1 MYNPYDPTI
10 RTAVEVVSAI
20 LCFILL
26 RFMIKPYK
34 LTGEGRY
41 LGLPLGFGFLG
52 VSYIL
57 GALTF
62 SEIILSFRQLAYLQ
76 LFARTFAYCFLVVT
90 YYFSKKSLKNS
101 RIKWNITLS
110 LLIVAL
116 AALIVSSI
124 FIPEFAAN
132 SYQATQVYVRVFNI
146 ICLLYISIH
155 TLRSHIEKPDPTTIW
170 VPFGFILL
178 GISQYSLLIWAID
191 GSIFAFN
198 GALVLRLMGLTIFLL
213 VSYLAFRNPSKKVV

>member
-1 MYNPYDPTI
+1 MYDPTI
-10 RTAVEVVSAI
+10 RTVVEVVSAI
-20 LCFILL
+20 MCFILL

-57 GALTF
+57 GAIAF
-62 SEIILSFRQLAYLQ
+62 SNIILSFRQLAYLQ

-90 YYFSKKSLKNS
+90 YYFSRKRSENS
-101 RIKWNITLS
+101 RIKWDITLS
-110 LLIVAL
+110 LLIVGL
-116 AALIVSSI
+116 AASIVTGI
-124 FIPEFAAN
+124 IIPQFAID
-132 SYQATQVYVRVFNI
+132 SYQATQVYVRSFNI
-146 ICLLYISIH
+146 ICLIYISIH
-155 TLRSHIEKPDPTTIW
+155 TLRSHIKKPDPMTIW
-170 VPFGFILL
+170 IPFGFILL

-198 GALVLRLMGLTIFLL
+198 GALVLRLAGLAIFLL
-213 VSYLAFRNPSKKVV
+213 VTYLTFNKSSKRSFK

>member
-1 MYNPYDPTI
+1 MYDPTI
-10 RTAVEVVSAI
+10 RTIVEVVSAI

-34 LTGEGRY
+34 LTGERRY

-57 GALTF
+57 GAITF
-62 SEIILSFRQLAYLQ
+62 SQTFFSCRELAYIQ
-76 LFARTFAYCFLVVT
+76 LFSRTFAYCFLVVT
-90 YYFSKKSLKNS
+90 YYFSKKPSKNS
-101 RIKWNITLS
+101 RIKWDITLS

-116 AALIVSSI
+116 TASIVAAII
-124 FIPEFAAN
+124 IPQFAVD

-146 ICLLYISIH
+146 ICLIYISLH
-155 TLRSHIEKPDPTTIW
+155 ALRSHIDEPDPTTIW
-170 VPFGFILL
+170 IPFGFILL

-191 GSIFAFN
+191 ESIFAFN
-198 GALVLRLMGLTIFLL
+198 GALVLRLAALAIFLC
-213 VSYLAFRNPSKKVV
+213 VSYLTFNYSNKGSSK